1 MSEQKT
7 VFIIGAG
14 PAGLTAAIELLE
26 RASFK
31 VIVCEQDPHYVG
43 GISRTVNYKGNRI
56 DLGGH
61 RFFSKSDRVMLWW
74 NRYMPVDA
82 AADASVDITYQRSS
96 RALTKGLARTT
107 GNEGDA
113 AMHVRPRKTRI
124 IHGNRF
130 FAYPVELSLD
140 TLVKL
145 GPIKIL
151 RVGFTYVWATLFPR
165 RPETTLE
172 DFFINRFGTELYE
185 TFFKSY
191 TEKVWGVPCTSLS
204 AEWGAQRVKGLSIM
218 RALIHAARKATHI
231 GPLSGKTV
239 ETSLIEQ
246 FLYPTFGPGQLWE
259 KVRDA
264 IVAKGGEV
272 RMGTEVVELRRD
284 SERLVEA
291 VVRGADGTVET
302 LQADYVFSTTDI
314 RSLMRMIQ
322 PAPPAEVLAVSD
334 KLEFRDFLTIGLLLE
349 RLPTESDG
357 TPLTDTWMYVHE
369 TNLSVGRIQ
378 LFHNWHPRLVA
389 EPGLGRAGIFRPG
402 GRCPLEHGRCCTDRV
417 RQARVPG
424 AGLRARHSRARRYRH
439 PAEEGLSRLLRRLQ
453 GFRRRARLAR
463 SDGEPIPGRPQRHA
477 PLQQP
482 GSFDAHGHDGRG
494 QHHRRRA
501 HQGQYLEREHRA
513 GLSRGEDL
521 GSSPAFLLFG
531 TKH

>member
-389 EPGLGRAGIFRPG
+389 EPGRGWVGLEYFVQEGDALWSMDDAALIEFGKREFQALGFARDIPVLDGTVIRQKKAYPG
-402 GRCPLEHGRCCTDRV
+402 YFGAYKDFSVVRGWLDRMENLFLVGRNGMHRYNNQDHSMLTAMTAVDNIIDGV
-417 RQARVPG
+417 RTKDNIWSVNTEQDY
-424 AGLRARHSRARRYRH
+424 H
-439 PAEEGLSRLLRRLQ
+439 EEK
-453 GFRRRARLAR
+453 
-463 SDGEPIPGRPQRHA
+463 
-477 PLQQP
+477 
-482 GSFDAHGHDGRG
+482 
-494 QHHRRRA
+494 
-501 HQGQYLEREHRA
+501 
-513 GLSRGEDL
+513 
-521 GSSPAFLLFG
+521 
-531 TKH
+531 T

>member
-61 RFFSKSDRVMLWW
+61 RFFSKSDRVILWW

-389 EPGLGRAGIFRPG
+389 EPGRGWVGLEYFVQEGDALWSMDDAALIEFGKREFQALGFARDIPVLDGTVIRQKKAYPG
-402 GRCPLEHGRCCTDRV
+402 YFGAYKDFSVVRGWLDRMENLFLVGRNGMHRYNNQDHSMLTAMTAVDNIIDGV
-417 RQARVPG
+417 RTKDNIWSVNTEQDY
-424 AGLRARHSRARRYRH
+424 H
-439 PAEEGLSRLLRRLQ
+439 EEK
-453 GFRRRARLAR
+453 
-463 SDGEPIPGRPQRHA
+463 
-477 PLQQP
+477 
-482 GSFDAHGHDGRG
+482 
-494 QHHRRRA
+494 
-501 HQGQYLEREHRA
+501 
-513 GLSRGEDL
+513 
-521 GSSPAFLLFG
+521 
-531 TKH
+531 T